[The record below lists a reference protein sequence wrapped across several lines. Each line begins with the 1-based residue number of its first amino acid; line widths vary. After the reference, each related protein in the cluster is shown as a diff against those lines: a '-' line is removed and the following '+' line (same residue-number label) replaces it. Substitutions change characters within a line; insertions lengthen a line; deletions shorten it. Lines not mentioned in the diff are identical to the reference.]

1 MHNCAGTS
9 LASCIHCHLFL
20 RRLNAHLSSIVSS
33 KPFQMPVDVVPR
45 MPASSDS
52 RLSSFGFSGTI
63 AHGSFGIRKVTPLRK
78 NKRHYSPSVYRNR
91 RVNVSINAE
100 QRSIWLVKRI
110 YSAVELS
117 QLLPGIIAT
126 KAPAVKV
133 TEVSG
138 IVKKAVE
145 ALTGTVVSENEPL
158 IDAGIDSL
166 SVAEL
171 VSTLALQLGIE
182 IEPTALF
189 DHPTVESLGS
199 YLTVQMKSVQMN
211 KFSKISPS
219 LWSLLYTLIWRRKQR
234 CKIKYFQLRA
244 S

>member
-1 MHNCAGTS
+1 M
-9 LASCIHCHLFL
+9 
-20 RRLNAHLSSIVSS
+20 
-33 KPFQMPVDVVPR
+33 
-45 MPASSDS
+45 
-52 RLSSFGFSGTI
+52 
-63 AHGSFGIRKVTPLRK
+63 
-78 NKRHYSPSVYRNR
+78 
-91 RVNVSINAE
+91 
-100 QRSIWLVKRI
+100 
-110 YSAVELS
+110 
-117 QLLPGIIAT
+117 
-126 KAPAVKV
+126 
-133 TEVSG
+133 
-138 IVKKAVE
+138 KKAVE

-166 SVAEL
+166 SAAEL